1 MSRALLE
8 TINPGPTMPPIVS
21 FIGRPDS
28 GKTTLLAQL
37 IPALTRRGIRV
48 GVIKHHMHCFAMDTP
63 GKDTWR
69 LKQAGAAAVALS
81 APTGL
86 GIIRDTTQDTP
97 VAEVV
102 AMAMA
107 DMDLV
112 LTEGYKQEGM
122 PKIEVH
128 RGAVHA
134 APLAD
139 PDQTWVAYVSDATLS
154 TPLPVFSFEQV
165 EELADFIITRFLT
178 NPEPGV
184 TR

>member
-1 MSRALLE
+1 
-8 TINPGPTMPPIVS
+8 MPPIIS
-21 FIGRPDS
+21 FIGRPNS
-28 GKTTLLAQL
+28 GKTTLLEQL
-37 IPALTRRGIRV
+37 IPALGRRGIRV
-48 GVIKHHMHCFAMDTP
+48 GIIKHHVHRFAMDTP

-86 GIIRDTTQDTP
+86 GIIRDTTRDTP
-97 VAEVV
+97 VAELV

-112 LTEGYKQEGM
+112 LTEGYKQGVM

-128 RGAVHA
+128 RGTVNA

-139 PDQTWVAYVSDATLS
+139 PDQTWIAYVSDAPLA
-154 TPLPVFSFEQV
+154 TPLPLFSFQQV
-165 EELADFIITRFLT
+165 EELADFIIARFLPT
-178 NPEPGV
+178 TAPGV